1 MNILDTGLSVYRYL
15 YKKVFYPHSTDN
27 QQILEP
33 FTTLVKLA
41 LVSFQPVGVKLAIS
55 MNRILIQSPTSVQGA
70 MRWLQ
75 GSKKEDL
82 HFLLRPI
89 YRACDLY
96 PPEPDKPIF
105 QLYRLAVEG
114 LRVLKQSYER
124 DPDAS
129 IICQLIELYMDILD
143 SKMTNRV
150 IHLESYR
157 RIKDLNDTVNL
168 SSSTVVNLGNI
179 FKEVWKADE
188 IELII
193 KLLVKMEVDKN
204 CYRSAIESII
214 RAKETHIDE
223 ILRRAMMLI

>member
-15 YKKVFYPHSTDN
+15 YKKVFYPNTGEN

-41 LVSFQPVGVKLAIS
+41 LLSFQPVGVKLAIS
-55 MNRILIQSPTSVQGA
+55 MNRIYIQSPNSVQGA
-70 MRWLQ
+70 VRWLQ

-96 PPEPDKPIF
+96 PPISNTPMY
-105 QLYRLAVEG
+105 QLYRMAIDG
-114 LRVLKQSYER
+114 LRILKQSYER
-124 DPDAS
+124 NQDA
-129 IICQLIELYMDILD
+129 IIIAQLIELYMDILD
-143 SKMTNRV
+143 SKLTNRS

-168 SSSTVVNLGNI
+168 STSTVINLGNI

-188 IELII
+188 IELVI
-193 KLLVKMEVDKN
+193 KLLIKMETDKN

-214 RAKETHIDE
+214 KAKETAIDE